1 MDTKAY
7 AEEFL
12 HFMQQVH
19 RNKHVL
25 NVSTITVICDLD
37 VDDIDIRTFCRH
49 FNEPNIV
56 MKICPHG
63 FDTTRKGRVRKS
75 FYNQVTLNYKDISK
89 KSMKIFSNGKL
100 QITGLTSLYECE
112 KLTAYTLKVLRH
124 TLNNPDIMIRRSY
137 IGMINC
143 NFSTGTNLGLYKL
156 NILLNR
162 HARVMSIYNP
172 ESYPAI
178 NMKYGSMTSVFIF
191 GTGNIVITG
200 GKCLADI
207 KETYGFINE
216 EIIRNYDTVSKT
228 TEYVK
233 KKPRIEDYVNGYSVR
248 QYMSCVY

>member
-1 MDTKAY
+1 MDTKTY

-12 HFMQQVH
+12 QFMQTVH
-19 RNKHVL
+19 RNKHAL
-25 NVSTITVICDLD
+25 NVSTITLICDLN
-37 VDDIDIRTFCRH
+37 VDNVDIKTFCQH
-49 FNEPNIV
+49 FNEPNIA

-112 KLTAYTLKVLRH
+112 KLTTYTLNVLRR
-124 TLNNPDIMIRRSY
+124 TLSDPEITIRRSY

-143 NFSTGTNLGLYKL
+143 NFSIGTNLDLYKL
-156 NILLNR
+156 NKLLNR

-178 NMKYGSMTSVFIF
+178 NMKYGNTSVFVF

-200 GKCLADI
+200 GKCLRDM

-216 EIIRNYDTVSKT
+216 EIIRNYETVSKMT
-228 TEYVK
+228 VHIK
-233 KKPRIEDYVNGYSVR
+233 KKARVEDYVNGYSVR

>member
-1 MDTKAY
+1 MDTKTY

-12 HFMQQVH
+12 QFMQIVH

-25 NVSTITVICDLD
+25 NVSTITLICDLN
-37 VDDIDIRTFCRH
+37 VDNVDIKTFCQH
-49 FNEPNIV
+49 FNEPNIL

-100 QITGLTSLYECE
+100 QITGLTSVYECE
-112 KLTAYTLKVLRH
+112 KLTTYTLKVLRH
-124 TLNNPDIMIRRSY
+124 TLSNPDIKIRRSY

-143 NFSTGTNLGLYKL
+143 NFSTGTNLDLLKF
-156 NILLNR
+156 NQLLNR

-178 NMKYGSMTSVFIF
+178 NMKYENGTSVFIF

-200 GKCLADI
+200 GKCLDDI
-207 KETYGFINE
+207 KKTYEFINE
-216 EIIRNYDTVSKT
+216 EIIRNYDTVRKT
-228 TEYVK
+228 TVYLQ
-233 KKPRIEDYVNGYSVR
+233 KKPRVENYVNGYSVR